1 MRPQDPPRAGEW
13 GAYAPDCRHFS
24 GYKPC
29 RHKRLCEGCQHHAPR
44 GTRILLVNLDAMGDV
59 VRTTALL
66 PALKRKYPESH
77 VTWVTLKN
85 AAPLLAHNPLVDEVV
100 IYGPEA
106 VLELEPR
113 AFDVALNVDKSRR
126 SGALVQRV
134 RAGERFGFGVD
145 EHGAIVPLTAQA
157 HYQYWTG
164 LDDDL
169 KFFRNR
175 KSEQEMLAE
184 TMGVEFRRDAYVL
197 PLSEEETAFVAAR
210 RRSWGLDAAEVVVGI
225 NTGCSELYPYK
236 RLPADVQASLADAL
250 WERFPGIR
258 IVLLGGPEDAA
269 RNPEI
274 ARLARAPVLE
284 TPCSDG
290 LRRGIQYIDL
300 ADVVLTGDSL
310 GMHLAIGRGKRV
322 VAWFGLTCEQEIDF
336 FDRGEAVLARVP
348 CRPCWRR
355 SCDRPVKCYESVD
368 PEDLLAA
375 AARMIQAT
383 REEKRR
389 GSHRTG

>member
-1 MRPQDPPRAGEW
+1 MRPDTRLRAGEL
-13 GAYAPDCRHFS
+13 GTYAPDCRHFS

-29 RHKRLCEGCQHHAPR
+29 RHKRTCEGCPHYASR

-66 PALKRKYPESH
+66 PALKRKYGESH

-85 AAPLLAHNPLVDEVV
+85 AAPILQHNPFVDEIVV
-100 IYGPEA
+100 YGPEA
-106 VLELEPR
+106 ALELEPR
-113 AFDVALNVDKSRR
+113 TFDVALNVDKSRR

-134 RAGERFGFGVD
+134 RARERFGFGVD
-145 EHGAIVPLTAQA
+145 EDGSIVPLTPEA

-184 TMGVEFRRDAYVL
+184 TMGVEFRRDPYVL
-197 PLSEEETAFVAAR
+197 PFSEEEQAFVESR
-210 RRSWGLDAAEVVVGI
+210 RRSWGLDAAQAVVGI
-225 NTGCSELYPYK
+225 NTGSSELYPYK
-236 RLPADVQASLADAL
+236 RLPAEFQARLVDAL
-250 WERFPGIR
+250 GERFPGIR
-258 IVLLGGPEDAA
+258 VILLGGPEDAA
-269 RNPEI
+269 RNAEI
-274 ARLARAPVLE
+274 ARLARTPVLE

-336 FDRGEAVLARVP
+336 FDRGEAVLARVE

-368 PEDLLAA
+368 PEELLAGA
-375 AARMIQAT
+375 GRMIQAV
-383 REEKRR
+383 REEKSG
-389 GSHRTG
+389 GSHRAG

>member
-1 MRPQDPPRAGEW
+1 MRVEDRPRAGEL
-13 GAYAPDCRHFS
+13 GAYAPDCRFFS

-29 RHKRLCEGCQHHAPR
+29 RHKRLCDGCPRYEPR

-66 PALKRKYPESH
+66 PALKRKYPVSH

-85 AAPLLAHNPLVDEVV
+85 AEPILRYNPLVDEVLV
-100 IYGPEA
+100 YGPET

-113 AFDVALNVDKSRR
+113 TFDVVLNVDKSRR
-126 SGALVQRV
+126 SGALTQRV
-134 RAGERFGFGVD
+134 GARERLGFGVD
-145 EHGAIVPLTAQA
+145 EHGAIVPLTPAA

-164 LDDDL
+164 LDDEL

-184 TMGVEFRRDAYVL
+184 TMGAEFRRDPYVL
-197 PLSEEETAFVAAR
+197 PLSEEEQAFVASR
-210 RRSWGLDAAEVVVGI
+210 RRAWGLDGAEAVVGI

-236 RLPADVQASLADAL
+236 RLPAAFQAQLADAL
-250 WERFPGIR
+250 WERFPGVR
-258 IVLLGGPEDAA
+258 VVLLGGPEDAA

-274 ARLARAPVLE
+274 ARLCRAPVLE
-284 TPCSDG
+284 TPCTEG
-290 LRRGIQYIDL
+290 LRRGMQYIEL

-336 FDRGEAVLARVP
+336 FDRGEAVLARVG
-348 CRPCWRR
+348 CRPCWQR

-368 PEDLLAA
+368 LEELLAA
-375 AARMIQAT
+375 AARMIQGV
-383 REEKRR
+383 REEKDR

>member
-1 MRPQDPPRAGEW
+1 MKREDWPRAEGL
-13 GAYAPDCRHFS
+13 GGYATDCRHFS

-29 RHKRLCEGCQHHAPR
+29 RFQRLCDGCPHYEPQGVR
-44 GTRILLVNLDAMGDV
+44 VLLVNLDAMGDV

-66 PALKRKYPESH
+66 PALKRKYPESR

-85 AAPLLAHNPLVDEVV
+85 AAPILQHNPLVDEVV
-100 IYGPEA
+100 VYGPEA

-113 AFDVALNVDKSRR
+113 SFDVALNVDKSRR

-134 RAGERFGFGVD
+134 RARERYGFGVD
-145 EHGAIVPLTAQA
+145 EHGAIVPLTPEAN
-157 HYQYWTG
+157 YQYWTG

-184 TMGVEFRRDAYVL
+184 TMAVEFRRDPYVL
-197 PLSEEETAFVAAR
+197 PLSDEERAFVEAR
-210 RRSWGLDAAEVVVGI
+210 RRAWGLDAAGLVVGL

-236 RLPADVQASLADAL
+236 KLPVAFQAELADRL
-250 WERFPGIR
+250 SERFPDVR
-258 IVLLGGPEDAA
+258 VVLLGGPEDAA

-274 ARLARAPVLE
+274 ARLCRAPVLE
-284 TPCSDG
+284 TPCAEG
-290 LRRGIQYIDL
+290 LRRGLQYMEL
-300 ADVVLTGDSL
+300 ADVVVTGDSL
-310 GMHLAIGRGKRV
+310 GMHLAIGLGKRV

-336 FDRGEAVLARVP
+336 FDRGEAVLARVD

-355 SCDRPVKCYESVD
+355 ACDRPVKCYESVD
-368 PEDLLAA
+368 MDDLLAA
-375 AARMIQAT
+375 AGRQIEAA
-383 REEKRR
+383 REER
-389 GSHRTG
+389 GRGRHRKG

>member
-1 MRPQDPPRAGEW
+1 MRRDDWPRAGDF

-29 RHKRLCEGCQHHAPR
+29 RFKRPCEGCETYSPR

-66 PALKRKYPESH
+66 PALKRRYPEST
-77 VTWVTLKN
+77 VTWVTLRN
-85 AAPLLAHNPLVDEVV
+85 AAAILQENPYVDEVV

-113 AFDVALNVDKSRR
+113 TFDVALNVDKSRR

-134 RAGERFGFGVD
+134 RATERYGFGVD
-145 EHGAIVPLTAQA
+145 EHGAIVPLTAEA

-169 KFFRNR
+169 KFYGNR
-175 KSEQEMLAE
+175 KSEQQMLAE
-184 TMGVEFRRDAYVL
+184 TMGVEFRRDPYVL
-197 PLSEEETAFVAAR
+197 ELSAPERAFVEDR
-210 RRSWGLDAAEVVVGI
+210 RRAWGLDAASVVVGL

-236 RLPADVQASLADAL
+236 KLPLEQQARLADAL

-258 IVLLGGPEDAA
+258 LLLLGGPEDAA

-274 ARLARAPVLE
+274 ARLTRAPVLE
-284 TPCSDG
+284 TPCAEG
-290 LRRGIQYIDL
+290 LRRGIQYMDL
-300 ADVVLTGDSL
+300 ADVVVTGDSL
-310 GMHLAIGRGKRV
+310 GMHIAIGLKKRV

-336 FDRGEAVLARVP
+336 FDRGEAVLSRVD

-368 PEDLLAA
+368 LEEILAATGRMIA
-375 AARMIQAT
+375 AAR
-383 REEKRR
+383 EEKV
-389 GSHRTG
+389 GV